1 MIGQSVSSESL
12 LLTPNWEEW
21 LMGHTAIP
29 EAPKQA
35 GEMMKMRNNGNL
47 LKFIK
52 VKCKVL
58 HLARNNSMYQYIPET
73 GQPESSLAEKDLVVL
88 LDTRLNISQQRALS
102 AKQVDG
108 CIRQNTAIRSR
119 EGILPPCSTLTR
131 PCLVS
136 FVQF

>member
-1 MIGQSVSSESL
+1 
-12 LLTPNWEEW
+12 
-21 LMGHTAIP
+21 
-29 EAPKQA
+29 
-35 GEMMKMRNNGNL
+35 MMKMRNNGNGNNGNL
-47 LKFIK
+47 MKFTK
-52 VKCKVL
+52 VKCRVL
-58 HLARNNSMYQYIPET
+58 HLGRNNSMHQYIPET

-102 AKQVDG
+102 EKQVDG

-136 FVQF
+136 FVLF